1 MTYPPSTL
9 PVNAIDGPSAT
20 DVSDPAWV
28 LTAAEVN
35 ATNVAI
41 NDIVTELGTDPS
53 GAEATVT
60 ARLSALDSTVAAKAD
75 ASATTAAL
83 AAKAALAGATYTG
96 AHDFTGA
103 TVTGISGGGGATVTL
118 DADGTLVVDGT
129 AVELATDGQLASGL
143 ADKADAAATTSAL
156 AGKAASVHTHAQSD
170 VTGLSA
176 SLAAKSDTGHA
187 HSAADVTTGTLPL
200 ARGGTGGTDAAT
212 ARTALGLGSAAV
224 VNAGTASGEVPVL
237 GAGGVLP
244 MARLATGTPDGSKFV
259 RDDGALAV
267 PASGSGWAGFKIRS
281 GRWRPMFVGANNQHT
296 LVKDQEIV
304 IGLLLA
310 PQTFT
315 GIGVSVGTAGTESA
329 AIRLGI
335 RAQTADS
342 YPGAPVLDVVLP
354 ATSTGKKTT
363 TISYTHPGGV
373 LWLCWVAQGWTTT
386 APRVYACRSNAE
398 SSGSSGG
405 GIPTF
410 GPVDYDSG
418 MTTLIETLRPQAA
431 MSSGVS
437 GALPA
442 TVVNDQGWNNSPD
455 YFPHIYL
462 KGA

>member
-1 MTYPPSTL
+1 MTCAGAPFRPF
-9 PVNAIDGPSAT
+9 GHH
-20 DVSDPAWV
+20 
-28 LTAAEVN
+28 AA
-35 ATNVAI
+35 
-41 NDIVTELGTDPS
+41 GS
-53 GAEATVT
+53 
-60 ARLSALDSTVAAKAD
+60 AKASP
-75 ASATTAAL
+75 AR
-83 AAKAALAGATYTG
+83 
-96 AHDFTGA
+96 
-103 TVTGISGGGGATVTL
+103 I
-118 DADGTLVVDGT
+118 
-129 AVELATDGQLASGL
+129 
-143 ADKADAAATTSAL
+143 AAT
-156 AGKAASVHTHAQSD
+156 AGFP
-170 VTGLSA
+170 
-176 SLAAKSDTGHA
+176 
-187 HSAADVTTGTLPL
+187 SAADVTTGTLPL

-244 MARLATGTPDGSKFV
+244 VARLATGTPDGSKFV
-259 RDDGALAV
+259 RDDGTLAT

>member
-75 ASATTAAL
+75 ASATAAAL

-129 AVELATDGQLASGL
+129 AVELATDGQLASG
-143 ADKADAAATTSAL
+143 
-156 AGKAASVHTHAQSD
+156 
-170 VTGLSA
+170 
-176 SLAAKSDTGHA
+176 LAAKSDTGHA

-244 MARLATGTPDGSKFV
+244 VARLATGTPDGNKFI

-267 PASGSGWAGFKIRS
+267 PAGGSVATGRGKYGGTTLLSNIGGRATAYRIDGIANNRAQYVPFVVPSTIVIDQMVIEVTTAVASGLGRLAIYQADNNWQPGTRLVDSGDIDCSTTGVKAVTISDLTLTPGVYLWWHNASVGGMNWRSCALVHGAFGFTSSLGGSGVAQIYAS
-281 GRWRPMFVGANNQHT
+281 QAY
-296 LVKDQEIV
+296 
-304 IGLLLA
+304 
-310 PQTFT
+310 
-315 GIGVSVGTAGTESA
+315 GV
-329 AIRLGI
+329 
-335 RAQTADS
+335 
-342 YPGAPVLDVVLP
+342 PP
-354 ATSTGKKTT
+354 STGLAWDSIASSSSPPISWGFVRVKT
-363 TISYTHPGGV
+363 
-373 LWLCWVAQGWTTT
+373 A
-386 APRVYACRSNAE
+386 
-398 SSGSSGG
+398 
-405 GIPTF
+405 
-410 GPVDYDSG
+410 
-418 MTTLIETLRPQAA
+418 
-431 MSSGVS
+431 
-437 GALPA
+437 
-442 TVVNDQGWNNSPD
+442 
-455 YFPHIYL
+455 
-462 KGA
+462 